1 MLMPVLIAV
10 ASPGRHKKLTICSG
24 YIVLQSLPVIIEN
37 CLKSLNIMTENCTCT
52 QIQFTVKTGIFPEVF
67 PSNCIVSLRKFGR
80 RPFSSERGQGRFTH
94 LKKKIIRGDR
104 TGVKNHSQRKRL

>member
-24 YIVLQSLPVIIEN
+24 YIVLQSLPVIMEN
-37 CLKSLNIMTENCTCT
+37 CLKSLNIMAENCTCT

-67 PSNCIVSLRKFGR
+67 PFQCNASLQNVWPQTISYEREIGR
-80 RPFSSERGQGRFTH
+80 ASCRER
-94 LKKKIIRGDR
+94 
-104 TGVKNHSQRKRL
+104 V

>member
-10 ASPGRHKKLTICSG
+10 ASPTRRSSDLICSG

-67 PSNCIVSLRKFGR
+67 PFQCNASLQNVG
-80 RPFSSERGQGRFTH
+80 PQTISYERGQVQFIHLTKEVIPGSLTEIGRASC
-94 LKKKIIRGDR
+94 R
-104 TGVKNHSQRKRL
+104 